1 MALVVIERRDLDNN
15 SKKKAPSDIRFPP
28 GAYPHRDGRPKSH
41 SPKNLSAASRRK
53 RSLCLRSGRL
63 RRLLTRLQRAQP
75 SADSPSLSRAVPP
88 CRSIGEAC
96 GLPTTGKYRPPQEL
110 TLPRNCRARAA
121 GSAES
126 THPSTGAEKE
136 VQKRSRRTASWLH
149 PESGTSTK
157 RKACYRSGLH
167 QHPRFSVSRLPLG
180 TGTQYKQRLPYLKKK
195 KKTLS
200 RLPDC
205 EKKPDPGKAVAG
217 TLPAPVAATTYQ
229 QIFPP
234 APGIGAC
241 PPAPRAFRSS

>member
-1 MALVVIERRDLDNN
+1 M
-15 SKKKAPSDIRFPP
+15 
-28 GAYPHRDGRPKSH
+28 
-41 SPKNLSAASRRK
+41 
-53 RSLCLRSGRL
+53 
-63 RRLLTRLQRAQP
+63 TRLQRVQP
-75 SADSPSLSRAVPP
+75 SAGSPSLSLAVPP

-126 THPSTGAEKE
+126 THPPTGTENE
-136 VQKRSRRTASWLH
+136 VQRRSRRTASWLH

-180 TGTQYKQRLPYLKKK
+180 TRTQYRQRLPYLKRKV
-195 KKTLS
+195 KTPS

-205 EKKPDPGKAVAG
+205 EKKPDPGKLLRAHCRRLSQAQ
-217 TLPAPVAATTYQ
+217 LINRFFHRRLESAPAHQRQEPSVQ
-229 QIFPP
+229 VEI
-234 APGIGAC
+234 
-241 PPAPRAFRSS
+241 

>member
-1 MALVVIERRDLDNN
+1 MIFAFRPARIRTGTGDRKPLSEEPLL
-15 SKKKAPSDIRFPP
+15 RFP
-28 GAYPHRDGRPKSH
+28 KETVS
-41 SPKNLSAASRRK
+41 
-53 RSLCLRSGRL
+53 CLRSGRL
-63 RRLLTRLQRAQP
+63 RRLLTRLQRARP
-75 SADSPSLSRAVPP
+75 SAGSPSLSRTVSP

-126 THPSTGAEKE
+126 THPSTGAKNE
-136 VQKRSRRTASWLH
+136 VQRRSRRTASWLH

-157 RKACYRSGLH
+157 HKACYRSSLH

-180 TGTQYKQRLPYLKKK
+180 TEPQYRQRLPYLKKK

-205 EKKPDPGKAVAG
+205 EKKPDPGKLLQARCRR
-217 TLPAPVAATTYQ
+217 LSQPQLINRFFHRRPESAPSH
-229 QIFPP
+229 
-234 APGIGAC
+234 
-241 PPAPRAFRSS
+241 RSLRPTI